1 MKYVRLY
8 GFDHKRTQTQFE
20 VAWGELQQAIP
31 KRKGSVVLGVAE
43 DRLLLDG
50 VPLEAGHAERGFAQ
64 LLNAAGLSSIQFSNQ
79 VSVEEFENLVT
90 FVTTGLLDRRAE
102 RQNLCAL
109 IPAELPSG
117 MLPLRFEDCP

>member
-31 KRKGSVVLGVAE
+31 KRKSSLVLGVSE

-50 VPLEAGHAERGFAQ
+50 VPIETGPPSA
-64 LLNAAGLSSIQFSNQ
+64 
-79 VSVEEFENLVT
+79 VSPNF
-90 FVTTGLLDRRAE
+90 GARPD
-102 RQNLCAL
+102 
-109 IPAELPSG
+109 
-117 MLPLRFEDCP
+117 